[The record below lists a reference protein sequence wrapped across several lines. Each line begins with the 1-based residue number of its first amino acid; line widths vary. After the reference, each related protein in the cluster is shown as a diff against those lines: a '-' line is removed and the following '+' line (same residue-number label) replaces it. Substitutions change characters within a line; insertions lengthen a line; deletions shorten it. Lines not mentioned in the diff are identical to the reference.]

1 MLLTARNAGSLWS
14 GSQSPAAYTHLALF
28 GVGVPSG
35 DAVQRSDF
43 PAERARTIRDRF
55 WTVNSEFSF
64 GIGGLATLFEAEK
77 RHILMF
83 QQLVTRVTK
92 M

>member
-1 MLLTARNAGSLWS
+1 L
-14 GSQSPAAYTHLALF
+14 PAAYTHLALF
-28 GVGVPSG
+28 EVVARKS
-35 DAVQRSDF
+35 DAPKRSDL

-83 QQLVTRVTK
+83 QQLVTRITK

>member
-1 MLLTARNAGSLWS
+1 
-14 GSQSPAAYTHLALF
+14 
-28 GVGVPSG
+28 VGR
-35 DAVQRSDF
+35 AQRSDF

-55 WTVNSEFSF
+55 WTVNSDFSL
-64 GIGGLATLFEAEK
+64 GIRVLKTVFEAEK

-83 QQLVTRVTK
+83 QQLVTQVTE

>member
-1 MLLTARNAGSLWS
+1 L
-14 GSQSPAAYTHLALF
+14 PAAYTHLALF
-28 GVGVPSG
+28 GVDARKSG
-35 DAVQRSDF
+35 APKRSDF

-55 WTVNSEFSF
+55 WSVNSEFSF
-64 GIGGLATLFEAEK
+64 GIGGLETLFEAEK

-83 QQLVTRVTK
+83 QQLVTRITK

>member
-28 GVGVPSG
+28 GVVAPCEERAQS
-35 DAVQRSDF
+35 SDF

-55 WTVNSEFSF
+55 WSVNSEFLF
-64 GIGGLATLFEAEK
+64 GIGECATLFEAEK

-83 QQLVTRVTK
+83 QQLVSKVTE